1 MSIALSNYAAEVAAF
16 PKGRLSQNE
25 ITIAHHLEISSTPG
39 EWRPDALTLD
49 RDLLDRIVDGGEITE
64 QEQADISDWTAWAI
78 DIPKAME
85 WSKELAWTALE
96 DLSERHCDE
105 AEIERR
111 LGEIAA
117 LEGGVFSALVK
128 ARIEQFKDI
137 VPGFEGK
144 DSGPSSRE
152 LAKHYRL
159 YRRYVD
165 TLLMEVYPDL
175 SREVLLNP
183 WPEWGCKTA

>member
-16 PKGRLSQNE
+16 PKGRLSRNE
-25 ITIAHHLEISSTPG
+25 STIAHHLKISSTPG
-39 EWRPDALTLD
+39 EWRPDALVLD

-64 QEQADISDWTAWAI
+64 QEQAYIVGWPEWAI
-78 DIPKAME
+78 DLPEAMR
-85 WSKELAWTALE
+85 WSRWLAWTALE
-96 DLSERHCDE
+96 ALLERHCDE

-111 LGEIAA
+111 LGELAA

-128 ARIEQFKDI
+128 AHIEQFKDI
-137 VPGFEGK
+137 APGFEGK

-159 YRRYVD
+159 YTRYVD
-165 TLLMEVYPDL
+165 ALLMEVYPDL